1 MDSPKNR
8 ASNAFAVRRSA
19 RRLRHPTSSSKRC
32 GRSDLRSNPHFQEW
46 MCYAASYTKM
56 RQIERRRLREFGA
69 GRAAEIPRPQGSG
82 EIPTGTMEMFKM
94 KTTNGKTNK
103 GQIARSVRFD
113 IATDKNDEFHT
124 LFRNEVLPTL
134 KKQIGFKDELL
145 LVQDQHVL
153 AISFWNDMDSA
164 RNYESTTYP
173 QLDRKLRPL
182 MSGQPT
188 VETFKYDALST
199 IA

>member
-1 MDSPKNR
+1 
-8 ASNAFAVRRSA
+8 
-19 RRLRHPTSSSKRC
+19 
-32 GRSDLRSNPHFQEW
+32 
-46 MCYAASYTKM
+46 
-56 RQIERRRLREFGA
+56 
-69 GRAAEIPRPQGSG
+69 
-82 EIPTGTMEMFKM
+82 M
-94 KTTNGKTNK
+94 KTTNGSTNK

-113 IATDKNDEFHT
+113 LARDKNDEFHS

-134 KKQIGFKDELL
+134 RKQAGFKDELL

-173 QLDRKLRPL
+173 QIDRKLRSV
-182 MSGQPT
+182 MAGQPT
-188 VETFKYDALST
+188 VETFRYDSLST